1 MISKILK
8 KVSVMIKK
16 LSITL
21 LLSLFCSVGFSQT
34 CKDACSNS
42 EGGKKEKS
50 RKERKCE
57 NSASNSSCGQI
68 QSCDFSGG
76 QEQHPKSQCHQTVSI
91 PVCFLDTSKC
101 NAQDCCGDLDNDG
114 NVTVSDLLIFLNNYP
129 PKGEESK
136 RCCKR

>member
-57 NSASNSSCGQI
+57 NSSCGQI

-129 PKGEESK
+129 PKGEKSK

>member
-8 KVSVMIKK
+8 KVSAMIKK

-57 NSASNSSCGQI
+57 NSSCGQI